1 MGEHRLV
8 LREHP
13 CLFPHRQNLSLW
25 KTRRAL
31 GRCVDNQPVLR
42 SQRSHERSGSKRA
55 FWSSSAPEQSDE
67 ERTKHEPA
75 DGSNEEAADKPPGK
89 DPHGGTKESHLGL
102 HGFFTLLEQGTRP
115 LCVLAGGTERC
126 LFHGGEQRVRV
137 KWFLHNPQRAWLQF
151 ARGKRSAQQNARDRR
166 ENGLVLNLIL
176 EEKAR
181 APPKLLVDNH
191 HNGTPKTPE
200 TQNLPLG
207 GGRQEPGGWFPRS

>member
-137 KWFLHNPQRAWLQF
+137 KWFLHDPQRAWLQF
-151 ARGKRSAQQNARDRR
+151 ARGKRSAQQNPRDRR
-166 ENGLVLNLIL
+166 ESVLLLNLIV
-176 EEKAR
+176 EMQSGAAR
-181 APPKLLVDNH
+181 KLVVDNQQI
-191 HNGTPKTPE
+191 GKQKT
-200 TQNLPLG
+200 
-207 GGRQEPGGWFPRS
+207 QELQGIGCGSRSIDEGGWFAIC